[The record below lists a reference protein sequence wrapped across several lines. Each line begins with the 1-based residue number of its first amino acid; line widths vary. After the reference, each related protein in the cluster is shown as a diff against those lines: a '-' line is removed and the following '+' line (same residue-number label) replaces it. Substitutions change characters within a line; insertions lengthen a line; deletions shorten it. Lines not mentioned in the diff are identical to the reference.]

1 MKESIQNYSK
11 SATNRAKSYINDNP
25 RRAVIIGGA
34 IILLVASFF
43 IPVPEPHVS
52 LSGEPL
58 FEEGPKWFTNSVLTT
73 LVVDIILIL
82 LAVSATRSMTLVPS
96 GLQNLMEALIE
107 YLYNLAESVTG
118 KAAATYFP
126 WAATLFLFILISN
139 WSGLIPGV
147 GSIGLFHTGAAQEEG
162 EAEGHGALAD
172 QQLAM
177 VDGSPV
183 LVQAAD
189 SLAKATSAEAEEGH
203 GKFVPLFRAPSA
215 DLNVT
220 FALALATMFMVQFH
234 GVRALGGSYFKKFW
248 NTSGHGAM
256 KGINIFVSVLELI
269 SELSRIL
276 TFAFRLFG
284 NIFAG
289 EVVLATM
296 AFLIAFLVPLPFY
309 ILEILVGA
317 VQALVFMMLCLAFF
331 SMATISHSH
340 GDEHH

>member
-1 MKESIQNYSK
+1 
-11 SATNRAKSYINDNP
+11 
-25 RRAVIIGGA
+25 
-34 IILLVASFF
+34 
-43 IPVPEPHVS
+43 
-52 LSGEPL
+52 
-58 FEEGPKWFTNSVLTT
+58 
-73 LVVDIILIL
+73 
-82 LAVSATRSMTLVPS
+82 
-96 GLQNLMEALIE
+96 MEALIE

-126 WAATLFLFILISN
+126 WAATLFLFILLSN

-147 GSIGLFHTGAAQEEG
+147 GSIGFFHTGAVHGEEG
-162 EAEGHGALAD
+162 EAEGHGALMD
-172 QQLAM
+172 QQLAL

-248 NTSGHGAM
+248 NTSGHGFM
-256 KGINIFVSVLELI
+256 KGINIFVSILELI

-296 AFLIAFLVPLPFY
+296 AFLVAFLIPLPFY